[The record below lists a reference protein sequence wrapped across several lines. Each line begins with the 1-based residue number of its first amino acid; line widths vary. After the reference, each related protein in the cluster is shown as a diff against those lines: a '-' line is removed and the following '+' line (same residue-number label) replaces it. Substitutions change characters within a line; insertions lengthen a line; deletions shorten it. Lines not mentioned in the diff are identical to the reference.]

1 MPLATFTLD
10 EERLLGSKLQYALV
24 GRGDIFINL
33 NILKSFLEG
42 IGFQGGFKLRRL
54 LNNDVLILS
63 NKEEEYLRFFN
74 HIKFYVSKWSPEYS
88 PHQDCSVVPLWVT
101 FSKLPTHFIN
111 PVALFTIASTIGKP
125 LLMDFQTANLIR
137 TNEARCCIEIDLAK
151 PLPSQINIRIGP
163 RDLVLPC
170 KFENVPGFC
179 EQCHKL
185 GPDDSFLNQAQAI
198 ELEDIE
204 TIRDS
209 EENYIEDA
217 DFLLSMGIIALLS
230 EEYSGKISTKL
241 AHKGSSSPY
250 YKDLEDFSDCI
261 DACGL
266 TAPPFTGG
274 IFTWSGTRTK
284 GKLWR
289 SNYWAHSPRTGGM
302 TGFASKLKGLKPV
315 LAHWSKNH
323 FGNIFEEV
331 KDNEIKAA
339 RAQEDFE
346 NDPTEEK
353 RAQAN
358 LASAN
363 LILSLNKEVDFWKQ
377 KANIKWIDNQLICS
391 LPSEAE
397 IYKVI
402 MNLNPDSAAGPDGF
416 NGYFFRICWKIIKV
430 DVILAC
436 QEFFL
441 GFPVPRSFGSTF
453 ITLIPKIEDPKG
465 FGDYRPISLSS
476 FMRKINTKILA
487 TRLATLLPKFISEEQ
502 TGFQKNK
509 GVEEQILLAEEMVHM
524 LDKEVRGDNC
534 IVKLDMEK
542 AFDRV
547 EWSYLIKILDK
558 LGFNLHSQKL
568 LMANLVGSHLSILIN
583 GSPVGFFQM
592 KRGVK
597 QGDPL
602 SPLLFLIN
610 SEGFTRMINLHM
622 NSTYLGSYNTGNHPL
637 ISHLAFAD
645 DLVVF
650 LNGDTRNLKKF
661 RRILE
666 DYQKGPGQQVNL
678 NKSSFYTGKKVNQTK
693 IASMFRSLCMDH
705 GTLPFTYLGA
715 TMVKGKL
722 RKQHCSKLL
731 NHFDRYL
738 NSWFSTTLNPM
749 GRLVLIKHVL
759 SSIPLHITAVHT
771 IPQSIIQILHR
782 KMANFIWGFKNGKP
796 KYHWSKWNN
805 LCVPTNEGGLN
816 LRSLEDLQEAYSI
829 KLWWKFQT
837 DNTKWAK
844 FMRIKYLRQSDLK
857 ERIYDSPTWKR
868 ICRINTTAREHTSEE
883 GDHISWVSICHLYKN
898 NEETIDH
905 VFLQCNWSQNLWHFF
920 AEAVEGP
927 RSRQSLTLNQ
937 HVMEWNLSHRR
948 RTLKG
953 QLRIILPGIIVWHI
967 WKEYN
972 RIIHDN
978 GFININKVRYK
989 ILNTLKDW
997 SWKNRR
1003 KKWMLRDNNP
1013 ANLGFNF
1020 FFLSGKELKGRV
1032 PALQIDPQRNGECSY
1047 RRGEG

>member
-1 MPLATFTLD
+1 MGRSPHRWVRLFCLVLMLDQGFNSDGWNLPSLFGMVLEVGLAKGPLTHQWDVLPIAGWVVNLWLQIGKRNPSPLLPFFWTDADDCAGAALAFMLREDTQCIHLDFWCPIINNKIRFSAVYGGHCSTVRRILWEDLNNASTDSHLWIVGGDFNTILSLD
-10 EERLLGSKLQYALV
+10 E
-24 GRGDIFINL
+24 
-33 NILKSFLEG
+33 
-42 IGFQGGFKLRRL
+42 
-54 LNNDVLILS
+54 
-63 NKEEEYLRFFN
+63 
-74 HIKFYVSKWSPEYS
+74 
-88 PHQDCSVVPLWVT
+88 
-101 FSKLPTHFIN
+101 
-111 PVALFTIASTIGKP
+111 
-125 LLMDFQTANLIR
+125 
-137 TNEARCCIEIDLAK
+137 
-151 PLPSQINIRIGP
+151 
-163 RDLVLPC
+163 
-170 KFENVPGFC
+170 
-179 EQCHKL
+179 
-185 GPDDSFLNQAQAI
+185 
-198 ELEDIE
+198 
-204 TIRDS
+204 
-209 EENYIEDA
+209 
-217 DFLLSMGIIALLS
+217 
-230 EEYSGKISTKL
+230 
-241 AHKGSSSPY
+241 HKGSSSPY

-266 TAPPFTGG
+266 TAQPFTGG
-274 IFTWSGTRTK
+274 IFTWSGTRSK

-289 SNYWAHSPRTGGM
+289 RLDRVLHNQSAIEAFKEINLTHLSKTTSDHKPLLIQCKEQGFKGPKPFRFLNVWTTHHSFLEVVSNYWAHSPRTGGM

-323 FGNIFEEV
+323 FGNIFKEV

-377 KANIKWIDNQLICS
+377 KANIKWMSEGDCNSKFFHSFVKSKRRKLAIKTIHDDQGNILTTQEDICREAIHYFSNCYTTVTKSDESIISQFIDQVIDHRDNQLICS
-391 LPSEAE
+391 IPSEAE
-397 IYKVI
+397 IYKAI

-476 FMRKINTKILA
+476 FMSKINTKILA

-534 IVKLDMEK
+534 IVKLDMAK

-568 LMANLVGSHLSILIN
+568 LMANLVGTHLSILIN
-583 GSPVGFFQM
+583 GTPAGFFQM

-602 SPLLFLIN
+602 SPLLFFIN

-622 NSTYLGSYNTGNHPL
+622 KSTYLGSYNTGNHPL

-666 DYQKGPGQQVNL
+666 DYQKGSGQQVNL

-693 IASMFRSLCMDH
+693 IASMSRSLCMDH

-738 NSWFSTTLNPM
+738 NSWFSTTLNPT

-782 KMANFIWGFKNGKP
+782 KMANFLWGFKNGKP

-816 LRSLEDLQEAYSI
+816 LKSLEDLQEAYSI
-829 KLWWKFQT
+829 KLWWKVQT

-844 FMRIKYLRQSDLK
+844 FMRIKYLRQSDFK

-883 GDHISWVSICHLYKN
+883 GDHISWGLV
-898 NEETIDH
+898 
-905 VFLQCNWSQNLWHFF
+905 LQTARKSTRGT
-920 AEAVEGP
+920 VD
-927 RSRQSLTLNQ
+927 
-937 HVMEWNLSHRR
+937 
-948 RTLKG
+948 RTLTAVDRG
-953 QLRIILPGIIVWHI
+953 LRPGSGSQTVHLGHPLRSAVDRHDGDR
-967 WKEYN
+967 
-972 RIIHDN
+972 RI
-978 GFININKVRYK
+978 G
-989 ILNTLKDW
+989 
-997 SWKNRR
+997 
-1003 KKWMLRDNNP
+1003 
-1013 ANLGFNF
+1013 
-1020 FFLSGKELKGRV
+1020 
-1032 PALQIDPQRNGECSY
+1032 
-1047 RRGEG
+1047 